1 MQVEALLDEG
11 LPLHQR
17 DASGQT
23 ALLAATEKGR
33 VETVELLLK
42 RGADPTMSDKLGF
55 AAMHA
60 AVALKEQGE
69 DGGDAARGARMRL
82 VTLLLAQGADLN
94 QGDALA
100 FSPLHVRPRPCLP
113 QCIFSLVLESQ
124 LPHQIVNLI
133 FQLVIVHIKLTVLW
147 GESTF

>member
-1 MQVEALLDEG
+1 MLLNEG

-23 ALLAATEKGR
+23 ALLVATEKVR
-33 VETVELLLK
+33 VETVEILQE
-42 RGADPTMSDKLGF
+42 RGADPKMSDKLGF

-69 DGGDAARGARMRL
+69 DGGAAAWGARMRL

-100 FSPLHVRPRPCLP
+100 FSTLHVRPRPYLT
-113 QCIFSLVLESQ
+113 QCIY
-124 LPHQIVNLI
+124 
-133 FQLVIVHIKLTVLW
+133 
-147 GESTF
+147 